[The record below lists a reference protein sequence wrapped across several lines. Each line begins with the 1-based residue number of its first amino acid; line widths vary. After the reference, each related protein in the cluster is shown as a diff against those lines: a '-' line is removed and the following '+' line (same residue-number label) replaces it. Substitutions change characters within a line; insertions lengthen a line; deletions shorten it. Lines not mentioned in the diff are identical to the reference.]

1 MVVRKTFNPKS
12 RSDVR
17 GWVTLVRWRWCSHRW
32 GRWKYNEYHHRFE
45 SCPDYKNI
53 DSGIPHSIDVD
64 NLEWNRNSWPSAE
77 ASLKLRKQLR
87 LEREGYSITIN
98 NIVLFPWERNQILVN
113 VIQWLAHNTEG
124 FSPSNL
130 VRWRNGRRTNRI
142 SKVVTP
148 LQFTGSNPVLT
159 TKKIKLWKK

>member
-53 DSGIPHSIDVD
+53 DSGIPHSTDVD

-98 NIVLFPWERNQILVN
+98 NIVLFHWERNYLVGHPVMTQHRGSHPQINIPMRFLNLLLTYARKDLV
-113 VIQWLAHNTEG
+113 
-124 FSPSNL
+124 
-130 VRWRNGRRTNRI
+130 
-142 SKVVTP
+142 
-148 LQFTGSNPVLT
+148 GS
-159 TKKIKLWKK
+159 II